1 METPEGLWFL
11 LYEHRVKFFKIE
23 NVKFDEFELNDLIS
37 SIDRFNINLTISIIR

>member
-1 METPEGLWFL
+1 METPEGLRFL

-23 NVKFDEFELNDLIS
+23 NGKFDEFELNDLIS